1 MEKDI
6 FNQAYFRER
15 EREGRGRTVRVFKVP
30 GLLLLPS
37 FLIPPLLALLQ
48 SLRTPRFSPLSTLWG
63 SKELSSAFPSSQFT
77 QLVSPH

>member
-15 EREGRGRTVRVFKVP
+15 EREGRWRTVWVFKVP

-48 SLRTPRFSPLSTLWG
+48 SLRTPRFSPLSTL
-63 SKELSSAFPSSQFT
+63 
-77 QLVSPH
+77 